1 MAWLA
6 QTTGRLSL
14 IGMMGLMMGC
24 GAIADQALLLNLKPT
39 PSPPISPASTPTA
52 LPVDNATPT
61 PLASA
66 PEPSPEPTSASAP
79 DYFREAV
86 NRATSAVAIGQSA
99 HSTSDWQLAASRW
112 QQAIDLMKQVPPTSA
127 NHGQAQ
133 AKAME
138 YQQNLIAAQQRAT
151 GQPVVAAAVPP
162 PIAPNGLVAQ
172 IPIQERRGGTPVV
185 SVTLQG
191 QQGRQSFP
199 MLFDTGATG
208 TLITAAMAQ
217 EIGVVVVSETRVKI
231 ADGSIVTLPVGYVDV
246 LEVGGLRK
254 QSMLV
259 AIGGSV
265 GLLGQDVYGEFG
277 IAMGSQVINLHK

>member
-24 GAIADQALLLNLKPT
+24 GAIADQALLFNLP
-39 PSPPISPASTPTA
+39 PSPSLDPASTPTS
-52 LPVDNATPT
+52 LPVAVTTP
-61 PLASA
+61 A
-66 PEPSPEPTSASAP
+66 PEPAAPAPAP

>member
-1 MAWLA
+1 MGWLT
-6 QTTGRLSL
+6 QTTRRLGILAAAS
-14 IGMMGLMMGC
+14 GLSGC
-24 GAIADQALLLNLKPT
+24 GVSITPT
-39 PSPPISPASTPTA
+39 MPTVEPSPPATTATPAPVASTPTA
-52 LPVDNATPT
+52 VSTHSAAQPA
-61 PLASA
+61 ASA
-66 PEPSPEPTSASAP
+66 ANQP

-99 HSTSDWQLAASRW
+99 QSTDDWQLAANRW
-112 QQAIDLMKQVPPTSA
+112 RQAVDLMKQVPKTHA
-127 NHGQAQ
+127 NYAQAQ
-133 AKAME
+133 TKARE
-138 YQQNLIAAQQRAT
+138 YQQHLGAAQQRAA
-151 GQPVVAAAVPP
+151 GKPVVATAAAEP
-162 PIAPNGLVAQ
+162 APTNGLVAQ

-191 QQGRQSFP
+191 QKGSKAFP

-217 EIGVVVVSETRVKI
+217 EIGVVIVGETQVKI
-231 ADGSIVTLPVGYVDV
+231 ADGSIVSLPVGYVDFI
-246 LEVGGLRK
+246 EVGGLRK
-254 QSMLV
+254 ESMLV